1 MLSTTFARFT
11 LPTPLIP
18 PFVLSVVMVT
28 GWEVD
33 GGCED
38 GLQPQ
43 LLISLTAPKKCATSF
58 RGKYHVLGGRFVLE
72 QKFNLNLPPNPSTD
86 PIVELK
92 TQTQTQMQ
100 SQAPSSATE

>member
-1 MLSTTFARFT
+1 
-11 LPTPLIP
+11 
-18 PFVLSVVMVT
+18 MVT

-43 LLISLTAPKKCATSF
+43 LLISLTAPKKCAVSF

-72 QKFNLNLPPNPSTD
+72 QKFNLNLPPYPSTD

-100 SQAPSSATE
+100 TQTQTQSQAPSSATE